1 MSNIVKDLILNED
14 IEQDPEAYSSELGDY
29 EREKIL
35 NDKIYQLNQDPT
47 IAIIGKN
54 ITTEDELLRLYNK
67 YSLLPKKF
75 KRLSN
80 QYSIQ
85 LFGYNVPNMFAMM
98 RDKLI
103 DNDNIFIDGD
113 NVMESSEDMRS
124 VSNLINEAV
133 LNNDESLLDSINTDN
148 LSVQEKAIID
158 YDFSEAKKE
167 IQENKYYD
175 FSDYSI
181 VPWFTLDEGYAKLEH
196 FEDPD
201 YSKKVIEAMRNYKYN
216 CTLEN
221 CNKVLD
227 LGWNPS
233 VELTKSAIEYAK
245 QRQIEYLKEHSSIIY
260 DLTKTDISAITES
273 TKEMRDYYKKLN
285 IYPVYIVLSW
295 TNTTFGKLIRFVKN
309 SKYTHAGMSLDSD
322 LREIVTFKYDSV
334 SNGFEIENLKGYIN
348 TYRDCQIEV
357 LCLFVNKKILSNLR
371 DSIEYYKKSRDVTKY
386 GFKNLF
392 NILLNRKKEFTAF
405 DTEMVCSQFVDHIL
419 KLCDID
425 VTGKANNLVIP
436 QDYATIA
443 SQNPKVYKIFEGYG
457 KDYIDVNAEKIL
469 KDLIEKNGYKI
480 RYKEEAYN
488 LDESIEIPLE
498 LAIYTI
504 ENE

>member
-216 CTLEN
+216 
-221 CNKVLD
+221 
-227 LGWNPS
+227 
-233 VELTKSAIEYAK
+233 
-245 QRQIEYLKEHSSIIY
+245 
-260 DLTKTDISAITES
+260 
-273 TKEMRDYYKKLN
+273 
-285 IYPVYIVLSW
+285 
-295 TNTTFGKLIRFVKN
+295 
-309 SKYTHAGMSLDSD
+309 
-322 LREIVTFKYDSV
+322 
-334 SNGFEIENLKGYIN
+334 
-348 TYRDCQIEV
+348 
-357 LCLFVNKKILSNLR
+357 
-371 DSIEYYKKSRDVTKY
+371 
-386 GFKNLF
+386 
-392 NILLNRKKEFTAF
+392 
-405 DTEMVCSQFVDHIL
+405 
-419 KLCDID
+419 
-425 VTGKANNLVIP
+425 
-436 QDYATIA
+436 
-443 SQNPKVYKIFEGYG
+443 
-457 KDYIDVNAEKIL
+457 
-469 KDLIEKNGYKI
+469 
-480 RYKEEAYN
+480 
-488 LDESIEIPLE
+488 
-498 LAIYTI
+498 
-504 ENE
+504 